1 MGKWGKKVDKKGVN
15 MSNRDKPWITSG
27 RCWSNEWNE
36 DHLGKL
42 LYLQCSVMRKS
53 MLSAKWKYS
62 LVSCH

>member
-15 MSNRDKPWITSG
+15 MSKRDKPWITSG
-27 RCWSNEWNE
+27 RYWPNEWNE
-36 DHLGKL
+36 DHLGEL

-53 MLSAKWKYS
+53 MLSTKWKYS